1 MNTHFK
7 TFLHRGLIFG
17 GFGPIVLSI
26 VYYIIS
32 KTVTGFSL
40 DGDQILLGII
50 SVYILAFIHAGV
62 SVFNQIEKWSIARS
76 LLCHF
81 STLYFAY
88 VFCYIINS
96 WIPFSIT
103 VILIF
108 TLIFIIVYFVIWF
121 SVFISTKALK
131 KKLNKNILQ

>member
-1 MNTHFK
+1 MNKYFK
-7 TFLHRGLIFG
+7 SFFLRGLIFG
-17 GFGPIVLSI
+17 GFGPIVLAI
-26 VYYIIS
+26 VYFIIS
-32 KTVTGFSL
+32 KTVNGFSL
-40 DGDQILLGII
+40 DGEDILLGII
-50 SVYILAFIHAGV
+50 SIYVLAFIHAGA

-81 STLYFAY
+81 STLYFVY